1 MCGLSLYHIVRFW
14 AVKGIQD
21 QREEKEI
28 EKESSGGTGQK
39 DQEMGKQH
47 RRDSRQGKKGE

>member
-1 MCGLSLYHIVRFW
+1 M
-14 AVKGIQD
+14 KGIQD
-21 QREEKEI
+21 QRVEKEI